1 MSSSHLE
8 HANAGNWYRNRNALP
23 HHVAIH
29 VDQLGQANFSRIQAA
44 IDFIPSNN
52 KQWFC
57 IHVKAGIYREKV
69 KIPSDKPYLIL
80 EGEGERTTFIVWG
93 DHDSTLQSPTF
104 MSSADNIVV
113 RNISF
118 VNKYNFLDNNKPLT
132 PAVAAMIS
140 GDKSAFYQCD
150 FAGVQDTLWDDQG
163 RHYFKD
169 CTILGAVDFIF
180 GSGGYV
186 TAQGRSNP
194 NDANGFVFKMCN
206 IFGTGPTYL
215 GRPWRAY
222 SRVIF
227 YKCYF
232 ANVIDPRGWNPWNFL
247 GQENRITYVEYE
259 NYGPGAAS
267 TQRVNWVKKLSPQA
281 IDQFTSLSF
290 INSGNWIQR
299 QPSC

>member
-1 MSSSHLE
+1 MRE
-8 HANAGNWYRNRNALP
+8 FALNSDN
-23 HHVAIH
+23 HNEMF
-29 VDQLGQANFSRIQAA
+29 LFL
-44 IDFIPSNN
+44 
-52 KQWFC
+52 FC
-57 IHVKAGIYREKV
+57 TMVE
-69 KIPSDKPYLIL
+69 
-80 EGEGERTTFIVWG
+80 
-93 DHDSTLQSPTF
+93 Q
-104 MSSADNIVV
+104 
-113 RNISF
+113 
-118 VNKYNFLDNNKPLT
+118 NKYNFLDNNKPLT

-180 GSGGYV
+180 GSGQSIYEVFFFFDNHHPFFKFIYKYLIVSNVYLQGCSIKVLGGGYV

-194 NDANGFVFKMCN
+194 NDANGFVFKMCS

-247 GQENRITYVEYE
+247 GQE
-259 NYGPGAAS
+259 
-267 TQRVNWVKKLSPQA
+267 
-281 IDQFTSLSF
+281 
-290 INSGNWIQR
+290 
-299 QPSC
+299 